1 MSFALHFDYRFD
13 STGFFDD
20 PDRRAALEA
29 AGAEW
34 EAIIQDDFA
43 EVPTG
48 TVFSIRNP
56 TTSVVETVT
65 LDQPVDDIVIF
76 VGATHFNSS
85 ILAIAGPDGGDASGD
100 IYAARISPDF
110 RGTGPVTDFEPWAG
124 SITFDLGSNWSFDI
138 AGPVAG
144 QNDFL
149 SVAVHEIGHILG
161 IGSSGAFDRWIIDDH
176 FAGPNAI
183 RVNNGQPI
191 PVEEDHAHVKDGFAD
206 DSVLLDPVLI
216 TGTRVS
222 LSAFDKA
229 LLADIGYQVV
239 GFERQGSTPAIA
251 SAGAERVF
259 GTDLGDIIDG
269 LDGNDTLQ
277 GADGDDQLRGS
288 AGQDDLF
295 GQNGNDTLLGGHGD
309 DYLDGGA
316 GDDILHGGPGA
327 DVAFGGDGRDV
338 FVIAPG
344 DGSNRLSDFNLGED
358 RIHLVNSGF
367 TSAAEAIEAITK
379 PFSNMSR
386 ITLDDGTTVDVFHSS
401 RSGTPLTSAHVVLVA
416 PEDDTTDDGPRT
428 VLGATETSAL
438 GILLDGTVG
447 DDDLIATAFHDR
459 IDGGAGVDIVRFT
472 GSQSS
477 YTVTLQETGLTVT
490 DRTADGIGTLI
501 LDNVE
506 QIDFEFADPLF
517 NGAMDLRLFA
527 GHRDLDPVAL
537 NAFVEIYIAYFNR
550 APDAVGLGFWG
561 TAYANGTSLEDIAA
575 LFAGQ
580 AETAALYP
588 EDLSN
593 LRFISEI
600 YQNVLGRAPDLE
612 GVVFWETALDAG
624 TVSRDRFI
632 LELLNGAKADLPHT
646 ADASLVARQAADR
659 SYLEMKTELGA
670 QFALDRGLSDLDAA
684 LQVMDLF
691 DGSAASF
698 EAASALIEDIHVAAL
713 DPENG
718 SFLMPLVGIQ
728 TDLDVI

>member
-1 MSFALHFDYRFD
+1 MSFTLHFDYRFD

-34 EAIIQDDFA
+34 EAIIHDDFT
-43 EVPTG
+43 EVPAG

-56 TTSVVETVT
+56 TTYVPETAT
-65 LDQPVDDIVIF
+65 LDQPVDDILIF
-76 VGATHFNSS
+76 VGATHFNSP

-110 RGTGPVTDFEPWAG
+110 RGTGPVRDFEPWAG

-161 IGSSGAFDRWIIDDH
+161 IGSSGAFDRWILDDH
-176 FAGPNAI
+176 FTGPNAI
-183 RVNNGQPI
+183 RVNNGEPI
-191 PVEEDHAHVKDGFAD
+191 PVEHDHAHVKDGFAE
-206 DSVLLDPVLI
+206 DSVLLDPVLM

-222 LSAFDKA
+222 ISDFDKA
-229 LLADIGYQVV
+229 ILADIGYQVT
-239 GFERQGSTPAIA
+239 GFEQQGSAPAIA
-251 SAGAERVF
+251 TAGAERVF

-277 GADGDDQLRGS
+277 GADGDDRLNGS
-288 AGQDDLF
+288 AGHDDLF
-295 GQNGNDTLLGGHGD
+295 GQTGNDTLKGGRGD

-327 DVAFGGDGRDV
+327 DVSFGGGGRDI

-344 DGSNRLSDFNLGED
+344 DGSNRLSDFNLDED

-367 TSAAEAIEAITK
+367 VSSEEAIATVTK

-386 ITLDDGTTVDVFHSS
+386 ITLDDGTNVDVFHSS
-401 RSGTPLTSAHVVLVA
+401 QRGTPLTTAHVVLVA
-416 PEDDTTDDGPRT
+416 PEVETSEDGPRT
-428 VLGATETSAL
+428 VLGATETSRL
-438 GILLDGTVG
+438 GSVLEGTFG
-447 DDDLIATAFHDR
+447 DDDLIPTAFHDR
-459 IDGGAGVDIVRFT
+459 IDGGAGVDTVRFT
-472 GSQSS
+472 GSQTS
-477 YTVTLQETGLTVT
+477 YTVTFQDTGLTVT
-490 DRTADGIGTLI
+490 DRTADGVGTII

-506 QIDFEFADPLF
+506 LIDFDFSDPLF
-517 NGAMDLRLFA
+517 SGAMDLRLFA
-527 GHRDLDPVAL
+527 GHRDLDHASL
-537 NAFVEIYIAYFNR
+537 NAFVEMYIAYFNR

-580 AETAALYP
+580 EETAALYP

-624 TVSRDRFI
+624 TVSRDAFI
-632 LELLNGAKADLPHT
+632 LELLHGAKADLPDA
-646 ADASLVARQAADR
+646 ADPHLVARQAVDR
-659 SYLEMKTELGA
+659 SYLEMKTDLGA

-684 LQVMDLF
+684 SQVMDLF

-698 EAASALIEDIHVAAL
+698 VAAAAFIDTFYAAAL

-718 SFLMPLVGIQ
+718 SFLMPLIGVQ

>member
-1 MSFALHFDYRFD
+1 MSFTLHFDYRFD

-43 EVPTG
+43 EMPAG

-56 TTSVVETVT
+56 TTSVVDTVT
-65 LDQPVDDIVIF
+65 LHQPIDDILIF
-76 VGATHFNSS
+76 VGAAHFNSS

-138 AGPVAG
+138 TGPVAG

-176 FAGPNAI
+176 FAGPNAL

-191 PVEEDHAHVKDGFAD
+191 PVEDDHVHVKDGFAD
-206 DSVLLDPVLI
+206 DSVLLDPILI
-216 TGTRVS
+216 TGTRVAIS
-222 LSAFDKA
+222 DFDKA
-229 LLADIGYQVV
+229 ILADIGYQVS
-239 GFERQGSTPAIA
+239 GFDKQGSTPAIA
-251 SAGAERVF
+251 TAGAERVF
-259 GTDLGDIIDG
+259 GTGLGDIIDG

-277 GADGDDQLRGS
+277 GADGNDQLSGS

-295 GQNGNDTLLGGHGD
+295 GQNGNDTLMGGRGD
-309 DYLDGGA
+309 DYLDGGS
-316 GDDILHGGPGA
+316 GDDVLQGGPGV
-327 DVAFGGDGRDV
+327 DVSFGGTGRDI

-358 RIHLVNSGF
+358 RIHLLDSGF
-367 TSAAEAIEAITK
+367 GTAEEAIAAITK

-386 ITLDDGTTVDVFHSS
+386 IALDDGTTVDVFHTSQ
-401 RSGTPLTSAHVVLVA
+401 RGTPLTAAHVVLVA
-416 PEDDTTDDGPRT
+416 PEVETTEDGPRT
-428 VLGATETSAL
+428 VLGATETSRL
-438 GILLDGTVG
+438 GSVLEGTFG

-459 IDGGAGVDIVRFT
+459 IDGGEGVDTVRFT
-472 GSQSS
+472 GSQSN
-477 YTVTLQETGLTVT
+477 YTITFLDAGLTVT
-490 DRTADGIGTLI
+490 DRTAEGIGTLI

-506 QIDFEFADPLF
+506 LIDFEFTDPIF

-527 GHRDLDPVAL
+527 GHRDLDQASL
-537 NAFVEIYIAYFNR
+537 DAFVEMYIAYFNR

-575 LFAGQ
+575 LFAEQ

-612 GVVFWETALDAG
+612 GISFWEAALDAR
-624 TVSRDRFI
+624 TVSRDAFI
-632 LELLNGAKADLPHT
+632 LELLNGAKADLPDT
-646 ADASLVARQAADR
+646 ADASLVARQADDR
-659 SYLEMKTELGA
+659 SYLEMKTDLGA

-684 LQVMDLF
+684 SQVMALF
-691 DGSAASF
+691 DGSAASY
-698 EAASALIEDIHVAAL
+698 EAALALIDDVHTAAV
-713 DPENG
+713 DPDSG
-718 SFLMPLVGIQ
+718 SFLMPLIGFQ
-728 TDLDVI
+728 TDLNMI